1 MFLLLMENRGIDA
14 MPKSDA
20 ERRTVTVKG
29 ALSEW
34 LASGRY
40 VLDLP
45 EIVDMSDFKR
55 DKNAIY
61 FCSSGGIPIEDVS
74 WAFECYQKALENG
87 IGVKLPVWEV
97 SNL

>member
-1 MFLLLMENRGIDA
+1 
-14 MPKSDA
+14 
-20 ERRTVTVKG
+20 
-29 ALSEW
+29 
-34 LASGRY
+34 
-40 VLDLP
+40 
-45 EIVDMSDFKR
+45 MSDFKR